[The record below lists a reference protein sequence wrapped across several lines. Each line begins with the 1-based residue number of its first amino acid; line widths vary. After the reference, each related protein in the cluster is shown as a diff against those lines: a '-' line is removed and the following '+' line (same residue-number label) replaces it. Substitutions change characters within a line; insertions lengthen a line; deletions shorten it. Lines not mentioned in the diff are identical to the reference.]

1 MNRKSENA
9 SGKSMLEG
17 VKIVDMTSVVFGPYA
32 TQMLADLGADVI
44 KVEAPEGDQFRHS
57 AKPAKT
63 RGMSPG
69 FMALNKNKRS
79 IVLDLKSEDDSK
91 VMANLLETADLFIHN
106 VRLNAIEKLGF
117 GPDQVKPLNQNLI
130 YLHCVGFASGGPY
143 DGLQAYDDVIQA
155 ASGVATLS
163 GRVDGSG
170 KARYIPSLIADKV
183 AGLYAAQ
190 AALAAFIHRLRT
202 GQGQFVEVPMFE
214 AFSQFMLAEH
224 LGGLTFDPPNAA
236 VGYPRQLDPDRQ
248 PFSTS
253 DGYISIV
260 PYTVESWTTV
270 FAVID
275 DLDFLKREDL
285 ETPREQFIGQH
296 KLYQRLAEI
305 TPSATTAEWIERFR
319 AARIPCMPVRDL
331 GDMLDDP
338 QLSQNGFFERREHP
352 SEGGWY
358 DMNRPVRFSA
368 QGRTDHLPPPRIG
381 EHSDEIRAE
390 IKRRLSASGRSRHQ
404 KQEQVND

>member
-1 MNRKSENA
+1 
-9 SGKSMLEG
+9 MLEG
-17 VKIVDMTSVVFGPYA
+17 VTIVDMTSVVFGPYA
-32 TQMLADLGADVI
+32 TQMLADLGAEVI

-57 AKPAKT
+57 AKPART
-63 RGMSPG
+63 RGMAPG

-79 IVLDLKSEDDSK
+79 IVLDLKSEDDRK
-91 VMANLLETADLFIHN
+91 VMANLLETADIFIHN
-106 VRLNAIEKLGF
+106 VRLSAIEKLGF
-117 GPDQVKPLNQNLI
+117 GPEQVKPLNPDLI
-130 YLHCVGFASGGPY
+130 YIHCVGFASGGPY
-143 DGLQAYDDVIQA
+143 GGLQAYDDVIQA

-190 AALAAFIHRLRT
+190 AALAAYVHKLRT
-202 GQGQFVEVPMFE
+202 AEGQFVEVPMFE
-214 AFSQFMLAEH
+214 AFSQFMLVEH
-224 LGGLTFDPPNAA
+224 LGGLTFDPHNAG

-248 PFSTS
+248 PFPTS

-260 PYTVESWTTV
+260 PYTVESWATV

-275 DLDFLKREDL
+275 DLEFLKRESL
-285 ETPREQFIGQH
+285 ETPREQFLGQH
-296 KLYQRLAEI
+296 KLYQRLAEV

-319 AARIPCMPVRDL
+319 KARIPCMPVRDL
-331 GDMLDDP
+331 ADMLDDP
-338 QLSQNGFFERREHP
+338 QLSQNAFFERREHP

-358 DMNRPVRFSA
+358 DMNRPVHFGA
-368 QGRTDHLPPPRIG
+368 YGRREHLPPPRIG

-390 IKRRLSASGRSRHQ
+390 IRRDRAGLGCSKSRG
-404 KQEQVND
+404 

>member
-1 MNRKSENA
+1 
-9 SGKSMLEG
+9 MLEG
-17 VKIVDMTSVVFGPYA
+17 VTIVDMTSVVFGPYA

-79 IVLDLKSEDDSK
+79 IVLDLKSENDRQ
-91 VMANLLETADLFIHN
+91 VMAGLLTTADIFIHN

-117 GPDQVKPLNQNLI
+117 GPEQVKPLNPDLI
-130 YLHCVGFASGGPY
+130 YIHCVGFASGGPY

-170 KARYIPSLIADKV
+170 TARYIPSLIADKV

-190 AALAAFIHRLRT
+190 SALAAYVHKLRT
-202 GQGQFVEVPMFE
+202 AEGQFVEVPMFE

-224 LGGLTFDPPNAA
+224 LGGLTFDPPNAP

-248 PFSTS
+248 PFPTS

-260 PYTVESWTTV
+260 PYTFESWTTV
-270 FAVID
+270 FTVTN
-275 DLDFLKREDL
+275 DLDFLKREAL
-285 ETPREQFIGQH
+285 ETPREQFFGLH
-296 KLYQRLAEI
+296 KLYQRLAEV
-305 TPSATTAEWIERFR
+305 TPTATTAEWVERFR
-319 AARIPCMPVRDL
+319 AVRIPCMPVRDL
-331 GDMLDDP
+331 ADMLDDP

-352 SEGGWY
+352 SEGKWY

-368 QGRTDHLPPPRIG
+368 YVRGEHLPPPRIG
-381 EHSDEIRAE
+381 EHTEEIQAE
-390 IKRRLSASGRSRHQ
+390 LKRSKAASGHPEHQ
-404 KQEQVND
+404 KQEQAHD

>member
-1 MNRKSENA
+1 
-9 SGKSMLEG
+9 MLDG
-17 VKIVDMTSVVFGPYA
+17 LTVIDMTSVVFGPYA

-63 RGMSPG
+63 RGMAPG

-79 IVLDLKSEDDSK
+79 IVLDLKSPEDSE
-91 VMANLLETADLFIHN
+91 VMADLLAKADIFIHN

-117 GPDQVKPLNQNLI
+117 GPDQVKPLNQDLI
-130 YLHCVGFASGGPY
+130 YIHCVGFASGGPY

-170 KARYIPSLIADKV
+170 QARYIPSLIADKV

-190 AALAAFIHRLRT
+190 AALAAFVHKIRT
-202 GQGQFVEVPMFE
+202 GDGQFVEVPMFE
-214 AFSQFMLAEH
+214 SFSQFMLAEH

-248 PFSTS
+248 PFPTS

-270 FAVID
+270 FTVTD
-275 DLDFLKREDL
+275 DLDFLKREGL
-285 ETPREQFIGQH
+285 ETPREQFLNQD

-305 TPSATTAEWIERFR
+305 IPTTTTAEWIERFR

-331 GDMLDDP
+331 ADVLDDP

-358 DMNRPVRFSA
+358 DMNRPVRFGA
-368 QGRTDHLPPPRIG
+368 QGRIEHLPPPRIG

-390 IKRRLSASGRSRHQ
+390 FKRSAAASGHSRNQ